1 MENIFD
7 INGVFV
13 NTERLVLSD
22 INESEHDEYIKLLND
37 ESRKVVAAMDNINR
51 DAEKELNACYNDNEA
66 YFIRLSEHKEST
78 VVTMTIR
85 ENGAFCGYCQLR
97 GTDKKLPEIF
107 VDIAE
112 ENRGKGIGFETAK
125 AVIEKARGI
134 FNAEGFKALIDV
146 HNAPAVKIAEKL
158 NAEKN
163 EDIVREK
170 YGEMYDQSKALRA
183 MILEKYGDDENNP
196 MLPLL
201 TQLATLP
208 EGYIIK

>member
-1 MENIFD
+1 
-7 INGVFV
+7 
-13 NTERLVLSD
+13 
-22 INESEHDEYIKLLND
+22 
-37 ESRKVVAAMDNINR
+37 
-51 DAEKELNACYNDNEA
+51 
-66 YFIRLSEHKEST
+66 
-78 VVTMTIR
+78 MTIR

-125 AVIEKARGI
+125 AVAEKARGI